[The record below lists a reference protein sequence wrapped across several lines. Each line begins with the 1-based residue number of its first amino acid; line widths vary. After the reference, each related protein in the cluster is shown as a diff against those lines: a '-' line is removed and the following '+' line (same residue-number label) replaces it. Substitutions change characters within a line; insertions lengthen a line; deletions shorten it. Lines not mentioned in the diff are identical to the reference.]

1 MCSCVGAWEFSWL
14 GSLGCL
20 LWGVG
25 EGCGEGCRG
34 RRWERDEVGR
44 LGYRLPLLEWSVREK
59 GGLRWVWWVARR
71 GGGGEKELGRWWG
84 GQGMVGVSE
93 GDERERERVG
103 GVSERVRGWG

>member
-1 MCSCVGAWEFSWL
+1 M

-44 LGYRLPLLEWSVREK
+44 LGCRLPLFEWLVREK

-71 GGGGEKELGRWWG
+71 GVCDERELGRWWG
-84 GQGMVGVSE
+84 GQGLVGVSE
-93 GDERERERVG
+93 GR
-103 GVSERVRGWG
+103 SERGRGWGE